1 LTKLRRGGL
10 FVLLLILTAALLS
23 GCMARGTVDT
33 GWTALTV
40 ADSTLY
46 SVRSSGEAV
55 ALDLEDEGSVLWKY
69 PLKAPA
75 KAAPGCGIAQ
85 QTTATE
91 GDIALGAV
99 YGSPTVSDG
108 LMLFGSSGASLIA
121 LDAESGDPAWSY
133 AVDSAVI
140 GGVAVADGVAYI
152 GTVGGQIHAVNL
164 TTQEAAWTQ
173 PFVTGD
179 RVWSTP
185 LVDGSHLYV
194 ASMDH
199 SVYALDRTTGEQVWS
214 VDLGGAVQGD
224 IALFDGTLLAGG
236 VDRRLH
242 AIKAATGEEI
252 WATDK
257 LGGWVWGAPLLSTD
271 GVFFTTLDGKVHGHR
286 ASDGQALWAPVTLD
300 GGISAGPVQAGNVII
315 VGTEKGLVYSIDI
328 KAGSAEV
335 VYGSSQEQQRG
346 GYLSASIV
354 ENDVV
359 YLGSTFGFIVALD
372 PAARAPELWVY
383 PSTAAE

>member
-1 LTKLRRGGL
+1 LEKLQRGGL
-10 FVLLLILTAALLS
+10 VVLLLILTSVLLS
-23 GCMARGTVDT
+23 GCMGTRTVDT

-40 ADSTLY
+40 AGSTLY

-55 ALDLEDEGSVLWKY
+55 ALDIADEGSLIWKY
-69 PLKAPA
+69 PLVAPA
-75 KAAPGCGIAQ
+75 KSAPGCGIAQ
-85 QTTATE
+85 QATATE

-99 YGSPTVSDG
+99 YGSPMVSDG
-108 LMLFGSSGASLIA
+108 LMLFGSSGSSLIA

-133 AVDSAVI
+133 TVDSAVV
-140 GGVAVADGVAYI
+140 GGVAVADGVAYV
-152 GTVGGQIHAVNL
+152 GTVAGQVHAVDL
-164 TTQEAAWTQ
+164 ATQEAAWPQ

-185 LVDGSHLYV
+185 LVDGDHLYV

-199 SVYALDRTTGEQVWS
+199 SVYALNRTTGEKVWS

-242 AIKAATGEEI
+242 AIKVATGEEI
-252 WATDK
+252 WATK
-257 LGGWVWGAPLLSTD
+257 QLGGWVWGAPLLSTD

-286 ASDGQALWAPVTLD
+286 ASDGQALWAPVALD
-300 GGISAGPVQAGNVII
+300 GGISAGPVQAGDAII

-335 VYGSSQEQQRG
+335 LYGSSQEQQRG

-354 ENDVV
+354 HNNVV

-372 PAARAPELWVY
+372 PAARTPELWVY
-383 PSTAAE
+383 PSSAAE